1 MQKINVLGTEYTVE
15 KCDRGSDK
23 WLEKC
28 DGYCDSTSKRIAVVN
43 RPEDNELDDFDAYQ
57 RKVLRHEVIH
67 AFLNESGLQANMLH
81 GEFGSHDEQMVD
93 WMAVQWP
100 KICRVFVELEVLA

>member
-15 KCDRGSDK
+15 KCARAADK

-28 DGYCDSTSKRIAVVN
+28 DGYCDSTSHRIVVLDC
-43 RPEDNELDDFDAYQ
+43 PQDNELDDFEAYQ

-67 AFLNESGLQANMLH
+67 AFLNESGLRENMSH
-81 GEFGSHDEQMVD
+81 REIGGHDEQMVD
-93 WMAVQWP
+93 WMAIQFP